1 MTAMPDAGCQAC
13 AAVLRKADRM
23 SFRVMQ
29 AYTFELHQTPILEKI
44 NLCRQKKTG
53 SQKDQVREHLF
64 LLLEPGN
71 IREDQYIIPGT
82 QLRLYEPSLLQA
94 FDCSVNMG

>member
-1 MTAMPDAGCQAC
+1 
-13 AAVLRKADRM
+13 M

-53 SQKDQVREHLF
+53 SQKDRVREHLF

-71 IREDQYIIPGT
+71 IREDRSSFLQHD
-82 QLRLYEPSLLQA
+82 LRLYEPSLLQA